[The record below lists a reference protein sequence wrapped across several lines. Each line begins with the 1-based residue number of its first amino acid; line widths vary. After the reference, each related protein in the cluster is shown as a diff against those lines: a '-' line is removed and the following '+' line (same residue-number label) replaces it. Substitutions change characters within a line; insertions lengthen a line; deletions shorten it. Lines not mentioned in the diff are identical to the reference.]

1 MSTDL
6 GAVQSQLRTLQDTY
20 TAKQDAWIKEKL
32 DMQVCHIILYTI
44 CFYNMC
50 FDLH

>member
-1 MSTDL
+1 MLLSRQLAVLGTDL

-32 DMQVCHIILYTI
+32 DMQVIL
-44 CFYNMC
+44 
-50 FDLH
+50 